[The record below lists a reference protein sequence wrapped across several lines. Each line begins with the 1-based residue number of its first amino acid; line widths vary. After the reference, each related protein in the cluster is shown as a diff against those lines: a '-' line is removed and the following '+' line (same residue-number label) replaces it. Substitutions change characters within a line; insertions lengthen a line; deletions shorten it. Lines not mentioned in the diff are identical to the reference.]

1 MSEGALRVAA
11 HRLRARYREILR
23 EEVGRTTDDQA
34 NVDDEISELLAALAA
49 D

>member
-1 MSEGALRVAA
+1 MSEGAVRVAA
-11 HRLRARYREILR
+11 HRLRALSRDLR

-34 NVDDEISELLAALAA
+34 SIDEEIAELLAALAA